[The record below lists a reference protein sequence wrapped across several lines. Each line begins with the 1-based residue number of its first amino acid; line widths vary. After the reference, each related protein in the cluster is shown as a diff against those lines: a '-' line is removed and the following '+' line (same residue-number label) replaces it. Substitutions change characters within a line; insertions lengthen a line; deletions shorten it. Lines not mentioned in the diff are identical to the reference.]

1 LIGRVFRILAGL
13 VIAILLLAVLVV
25 GGAFVA
31 LNTGAGRALVMDK
44 VNHYAPGG
52 VQISGLGG
60 HFPADLKL
68 AKLTIADK
76 DGIWL
81 TGDGLEL
88 RWLPAALLARTV
100 HVTSLTAA
108 SLAVARM
115 PVSNPNE
122 AEKTNS
128 SASLPN
134 LKIDVDQLAIPDLR
148 IGAALAGQDIT
159 LNVSGATHIQ
169 NAEQADASL
178 VALAANGQGSYRLA
192 AAIDHQKVDL
202 DLHVAEPPDGLLGHY
217 AGPSVQAPLNLDIS
231 LHGPRDDAALDFTAA
246 LGAAQLT
253 GKGML
258 GLDPQAPKADVVL
271 TIPSL
276 APMGALA
283 GQKLAGSTSL
293 HLVTS
298 QADGLTDILVNG
310 DLALTQGPGPAARMV
325 GPNAHLALDVTL
337 GNGSAE
343 IKSLG
348 LAGAGFAAAIN
359 GTVAQGGIKLNT
371 KLALNNVGDL
381 SPSIAGP
388 VAESGTINGTAKDFA
403 VHAVLTGK
411 ISDKSLPTGPFTITL
426 DAAHLPSTPQGTL
439 NASGE
444 LEGYPLSIDATFA
457 RDAAGAATVNIAQAK
472 WQSLSAEAALAL
484 AKGATLPTGTAKLAI
499 SRLKDFQPFAPVP
512 LAGSI
517 KADFSHQDA
526 QNFALN
532 LTASQ
537 LTVSPALGPIN
548 AQVAA
553 NGPINALVVKLN
565 ATIASLMKL
574 PAKLAAAAVVNLEAQ
589 SLTLNSFSAAWHG
602 LEAVLQGP
610 ASVDTKPDLVVHH
623 LALGLNG
630 GSIRLDGKLSPNL
643 NLNLAISQFQL
654 SLAKL
659 FAPAV
664 DATGTISATAA
675 ITGTS
680 SAPAGKMTLN
690 AEHVALH
697 SGPAAALPPANLTA
711 SATLAKTAATINA
724 KLDAGPNLTLNAVG
738 LVPLNATGA
747 INLKLAG
754 NLDLRLLDPILAATG
769 TVVHGVI
776 TPDVTVTGTPKAPAA
791 NGTVVLADGTV
802 QNIASGLNLTNISAR
817 IAAADRLITLQSL
830 SADAGPGKIT
840 GHGTVDLAE
849 PSIPLNLAI
858 NADHAVP
865 VSSDLVTETLNAA
878 LTITGSVKG
887 RLALGGRVDILNAN
901 INIPKSLPPSVAK
914 LNILNLGEK
923 PPPPAPPP
931 PDIALNLLV
940 HAQDQMFIRG
950 DGLFAE
956 LGGRLQI
963 SGTAANPDPE
973 GGFTLIRGSFALG
986 GKTLQFTKGV
996 VSFNGAGFMPT
1007 LDLEAST
1014 TNGNTTAT
1022 LVIGGTAAK
1031 PTITLTSSP
1040 PLPSDEV
1047 LAQLLFGQGTQNLSA
1062 FQAAQ
1067 LAAALAQLAGLGG
1080 GANPLDR
1087 VRGALGLDEL
1097 SIGGSGGAPTINAGR
1112 YVAPGVYVG
1121 ASQSA
1126 TGQGTQAT
1134 VEVNLYK
1141 GLKLTTSTGTSSSS
1155 GGNSSSVGL
1164 TYQFNY

>member
-1 LIGRVFRILAGL
+1 MIRRIFRILAGL
-13 VIAILLLAVLVV
+13 VIAILLLVVLVV
-25 GGAFVA
+25 GGVFIA
-31 LNTGAGRALVMDK
+31 LNTGAGRALVVQK
-44 VNHYAPGG
+44 VNFYAPGG
-52 VQISGLGG
+52 VHISGLGG

-68 AKLTIADK
+68 ANVTVADK

-81 TGDGLEL
+81 TSTGLEL
-88 RWLPAALLARTV
+88 RWVPAALLSRTV

-108 SLAVARM
+108 SLQVART
-115 PVSNPNE
+115 PVTKPNPADKN
-122 AEKTNS
+122 KS
-128 SASLPN
+128 STSLPN
-134 LKIDVDQLAIPDLR
+134 LKIDVDHLAIPVLN
-148 IGAALAGQDIT
+148 IGAALGGQDVT
-159 LNVSGATHIQ
+159 LNVTGATHLQ

-178 VALAANGQGSYRLA
+178 TALAANGHGSYRLN
-192 AAIDHQKVDL
+192 AAIDHEKVDL
-202 DLHVAEPPDGLLGHY
+202 DLHVAEPPNGLLGHY

-231 LHGPRDDAALDFTAA
+231 LHGPRDDAALDFAAA

-253 GKGML
+253 GKGTL

-276 APMGALA
+276 APMAAIA

-298 QADGLTDILVNG
+298 QANGLTDILVNG
-310 DLALTQGPGPAARMV
+310 DLALTQGPGPAARLV

-337 GNGSAE
+337 GNGIAE

-359 GTVAQGGIKLNT
+359 GTVAQSGIKLNT
-371 KLALNNVGDL
+371 KLALNNVADL
-381 SPSIAGP
+381 SPSITGP
-388 VAESGTINGTAKDFA
+388 VAEAGTINGTAKDFA

-411 ISDKSLPTGPFTITL
+411 IADHALPTGPFTITL
-426 DAAHLPSTPQGTL
+426 DAAHLPTTPQGTL
-439 NASGE
+439 HATGA
-444 LEGYPLSIDATFA
+444 LEGFPLLIDAGFA
-457 RDAAGAATVNIAQAK
+457 RDINGASTVTISQAQ
-472 WQSLSAEAALAL
+472 WRSLSAEAALAL

-499 SRLKDFQPFAPVP
+499 TRLKDFQPFAPIP

-526 QNFALN
+526 RNFALN

-537 LTVSPALGPIN
+537 LTFSPALGPIN
-548 AQVAA
+548 AQIAA
-553 NGPINALVVKLN
+553 NGPINALAVKLN

-574 PAKLAAAAVVNLEAQ
+574 PAKLAAAAVINLDNQ
-589 SLTLNSFSAAWHG
+589 SLTLQNFSAAWHG
-602 LEAVLQGP
+602 LDAVLQGP
-610 ASVDTKPDLVVHH
+610 ASVETKPDVVVHH
-623 LALGLNG
+623 LALALNG
-630 GSIRLDGKLSPNL
+630 ASIKLDGKLSPSL
-643 NLNLAISQFQL
+643 NVNAAVSQLPL

-659 FAPAV
+659 FAPGV

-675 ITGTS
+675 ITGTTA
-680 SAPAGKMTLN
+680 APAGKITLN
-690 AEHVALH
+690 AADVALH
-697 SGPAAALPPANLTA
+697 AGASAALPPANLTA
-711 SATLAKTAATINA
+711 TATLAKTSANIDAR
-724 KLDAGPNLTLNAVG
+724 LDAGPHLTLNAAG

-754 NLDLRLLDPILAATG
+754 NLDLRLLDPILAASG

-791 NGTVVLADGTV
+791 NGTVLLANGTV

-817 IAAADRLITLQSL
+817 IAAVDRLITLQSL

-840 GHGTVDLAE
+840 GHGTVDLAD
-849 PSIPLNLAI
+849 PAIPLDLAI

-865 VSSDLVTETLNAA
+865 IASDLVTETLNAA
-878 LTITGSVKG
+878 LTIKGSVKG
-887 RLALGGRVDILNAN
+887 HLALGGRIDILNAN
-901 INIPKSLPPSVAK
+901 INIPKSLPPSVAN
-914 LNILNLGEK
+914 LNILNRGEK

-931 PDIALNLLV
+931 PDIALNLLL
-940 HAQDQMFIRG
+940 HAHDQMFIRG

-956 LGGRLQI
+956 LGGRLKI
-963 SGTAANPDPE
+963 TGTAANPDPE

-1007 LDLEAST
+1007 LDLEASN
-1014 TNGNTTAT
+1014 TNGTTTST

-1047 LAQLLFGQGTQNLSA
+1047 LANLLFGQGTQNLSA

-1080 GANPLDR
+1080 GTNPLDR